1 VKLHESHERALMS
14 GLFVIECDLQRMKA
28 SLRDY
33 GSAEQ
38 AITYRVRDNVDHES
52 KSKILKVI
60 TAMLEEIRQMKETFE
75 LEADERSLKA
85 EIGAALTEIW
95 TILVDLEP
103 ERLRGYGYLSES
115 EKALIETHVSILL
128 SKLDELV
135 KLLNP

>member
-1 VKLHESHERALMS
+1 VKLNESHERALMS
-14 GLFVIECDLQRMKA
+14 GLFVIEGDLQRVKA
-28 SLRDY
+28 SLGDY

-38 AITYRVRDNVDHES
+38 VITYRVRDNVDHES

-60 TAMLEEIRQMKETFE
+60 TAMLEEIRRMKETFE
-75 LEADERSLKA
+75 LEADERNLKA

-95 TILVDLEP
+95 IILVDFEP
-103 ERLRGYGYLSES
+103 EKLRGYGYLSES